1 MNACRA
7 RTTLR
12 RTAALAAAAL
22 FSVAALAQPA
32 NTAAPTTPTTP
43 AAQPTHAATPAKQPA
58 KSGAVK
64 VDASIPDYKAVQGI
78 TGTVKSIGS
87 DSMINLMTAWSEDFK
102 RFYPSV
108 QTEIEGKGSG
118 TAPPALIENQAQF
131 GPMSRPMK
139 ADEIKKFEDKF
150 GYKPT
155 EIRTAVDTLAVF
167 VHKDNPLEEISLE
180 QIAKAFSVKGPDLT
194 WGDLG
199 VTGGLAGTP
208 IALYGRNSAS
218 GTYGYFKERAL
229 GKADFKNSVKE
240 QPGSSAVVQAVGTD
254 TAGIGYSGVGYVTA
268 DVKVLRIKKDDRSK
282 AVAPSYETALNGQ
295 YPIARYLSVYVNKNP
310 SESLDP
316 LRAEFVK
323 LMLSRQGQETV
334 IKDGYYPVPAKT
346 INDDL
351 KKLGLT
357 GS

>member
-1 MNACRA
+1 MH
-7 RTTLR
+7 RTVLQL
-12 RTAALAAAAL
+12 AALAGLAAAA
-22 FSVAALAQPA
+22 FAQPA
-32 NTAAPTTPTTP
+32 TTTSPATPTNP
-43 AAQPTHAATPAKQPA
+43 AKDSKQPA
-58 KSGAVK
+58 TSNGKPGGKQGVK
-64 VDASIPDYKAVQGI
+64 VDAAIADYKPVEGI

-102 RFYPSV
+102 KFYPSV

-180 QIAKAFSVKGPDLT
+180 QIAKVYSVKGPDMT

-199 VTGGLAGTP
+199 VTGDLAGQP

-229 GKADFKNSVKE
+229 SKSDFKNSVKE

-254 TAGIGYSGVGYVTA
+254 AAGIGYSGVGYLTA
-268 DVKVLRIKKDDRSK
+268 DVKVLKVRATPKSK
-282 AVAPSYETALNGQ
+282 AVAPTVETALNGQ
-295 YPIARYLSVYVNKNP
+295 YPIARYLSVYVNKAP
-310 SESLDP
+310 GESLDP
-316 LRAEFVK
+316 LRAEFIK

-334 IKDGYYPVPAKT
+334 IKDGYFPVPAKT
-346 INDDL
+346 IAEDL

-357 GS
+357 SN